1 MQKVKVITLNV
12 NGIRA
17 AKKKGLFQWIV
28 SQNPD
33 YVCIQEVR
41 AQEKDLELSY
51 FNIDL
56 VDSPLRGTYFFSK
69 KPGYAG
75 VAIFSKKKP
84 TVWSLQRKTRWFF
97 PLAQKNLWFF
107 LRKDNHMFFFAKPNP
122 SLFLCKQTSALSL
135 QRKTLCFVCKEKQ
148 FALSLQRKNQSGQP
162 DESLTRVHRLTPKN

>member
-1 MQKVKVITLNV
+1 MHFNGGLILMQKVKVITLNV

-56 VDSPLRGTYFFSK
+56 
-69 KPGYAG
+69 
-75 VAIFSKKKP
+75 
-84 TVWSLQRKTRWFF
+84 
-97 PLAQKNLWFF
+97 
-107 LRKDNHMFFFAKPNP
+107 
-122 SLFLCKQTSALSL
+122 
-135 QRKTLCFVCKEKQ
+135 E
-148 FALSLQRKNQSGQP
+148 
-162 DESLTRVHRLTPKN
+162 

>member
-1 MQKVKVITLNV
+1 MGDSISMQKVKVITLNV

-56 VDSPLRGTYFFSK
+56 VDLPLRGTYFFFK
-69 KPGYAG
+69 E
-75 VAIFSKKKP
+75 
-84 TVWSLQRKTRWFF
+84 TRLCWCG
-97 PLAQKNLWFF
+97 NLF
-107 LRKDNHMFFFAKPNP
+107 
-122 SLFLCKQTSALSL
+122 
-135 QRKTLCFVCKEKQ
+135 KEKTD
-148 FALSLQRKNQSGQP
+148 KYCCWY
-162 DESLTRVHRLTPKN
+162 